1 MFLWLSH
8 RTIANSADRKIV
20 NVSNQ
25 VPLIEDSQIIVP
37 IITAIEKSTKPVIR
51 KPLLTR
57 VTPCVHMTEDMTIK
71 VPEQQVTLTMIFLK
85 ICLMFVQVLPRPKLL
100 LRASNVVRC
109 KVFL

>member
-51 KPLLTR
+51 KPLLTL
-57 VTPCVHMTEDMTIK
+57 VTPCAHMMEDMTIK
-71 VPEQQVTLTMIFLK
+71 ATTPTFISKTK
-85 ICLMFVQVLPRPKLL
+85 KH
-100 LRASNVVRC
+100 AATSNM
-109 KVFL
+109 